1 MFPDSVNDAGIGGRL
16 ASTSSGIFQGLVRL
30 VVQSDEDTGGAATT
44 LTISSGVFV
53 SHV

>member
-1 MFPDSVNDAGIGGRL
+1 MLPDSVNDAGIGGRL
-16 ASTSSGIFQGLVRL
+16 ASTSSGIFQGLTGL
-30 VVQSDEDTGGAATT
+30 VVQPHEDTGGAATI